1 MPSILQVLK
10 VSEVRK
16 GVGAESKKPYEIQD
30 ADCILL
36 NDDGTPNA
44 VGTWMVSKELT
55 GKLQPG
61 TYTASFSLVVGQGKE
76 NRGRI
81 GAVITGLT
89 LVPARGAK

>member
-16 GVGAESKKPYEIQD
+16 GVGAASNKPYEIQD
-30 ADCILL
+30 ADCILI

-44 VGTWMVSKELT
+44 VGTWMVSRDLT

-61 TYTASFSLVVGQGKE
+61 TYTATFSLAVGQGKD

-89 LVPARGAK
+89 PVPQRGAK